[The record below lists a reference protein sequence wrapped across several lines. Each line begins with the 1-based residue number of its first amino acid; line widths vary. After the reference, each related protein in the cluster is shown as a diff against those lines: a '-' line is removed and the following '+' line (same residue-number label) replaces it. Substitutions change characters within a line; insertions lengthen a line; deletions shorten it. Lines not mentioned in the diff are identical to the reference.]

1 MPDVRRGSYADHAA
15 EFPDAAHNGGWW
27 PVCDMHVVRYLRP
40 DGTLI
45 WSWPFDARRALAI
58 PLPPMLIRGPYRIEI
73 RPQAA
78 TDAP

>member
-1 MPDVRRGSYADHAA
+1 MADVRRGSYAAHER
-15 EFPDAAHNGGWW
+15 EFPEAVGEGASW

-40 DGTLI
+40 GGAVI

-58 PLPPMLIRGPYRIEI
+58 PLPPTLIRGPYRVEI